1 MKRVAIGF
9 LGAGVVGTGV
19 LEVLHEKRSG
29 IEQATGCEIVVKR
42 VLVRDPN
49 RPRTPALS
57 QGCLTTRPS
66 DVLDDPEIQVV
77 VELMGGEEPAHTYIQ
92 QALERGK
99 QVVTAN
105 KEVIAKHGN
114 ELLQLANEKR
124 VNLFFEASVGGA
136 IPIVQALRRDLVAN
150 AISEIQAIINGTTNY
165 ILTDMEQGHDFEPA
179 LRQAQAL
186 GYAEPDPANDIDAHD
201 AAYKL
206 AILSTLAFRSTV
218 SPYQVY
224 REGISKL
231 EAKDFRY
238 AQELGYTIKLVAHAR
253 LAEDGIEVAVTPMLL
268 PREHQLA
275 AVKGVFN
282 AVLLSGDQ
290 FDKLMLYGRG
300 AGARPT
306 ASAVVSDLC
315 AVVRNLQA
323 GVVDRIFIEDAV
335 RPVKAFGDTT
345 SRHYFRLSVADRPGV
360 LAGIARVLGEH
371 QISISTVIQKETD
384 EGAGLAELVIMTHA
398 APERRVE
405 EALRMV
411 STLSTVNRVCNDV
424 RVGGK

>member
-1 MKRVAIGF
+1 MKRMAIGF
-9 LGAGVVGTGV
+9 LGAGVVGGGT
-19 LEVLHEKRSG
+19 LEVLKEKEASLK
-29 IEQATGCEIVVKR
+29 QATGCEIVVKR
-42 VLVRDPN
+42 VLVRDLS
-49 RPRTPALS
+49 RPRTSALPPEV
-57 QGCLTTRPS
+57 LTTNPRA
-66 DVLDDPEIQVV
+66 VLDDPEIEVV
-77 VELMGGEEPAHTYIQ
+77 IELMGGEEPARTYIQ
-92 QALERGK
+92 EALERGK

-105 KEVIAKHGN
+105 KEVIAKHGY
-114 ELLQLANEKR
+114 ELLQLANEKK

-136 IPIVQALRRDLVAN
+136 IPIIQALRRDLVAN
-150 AISEIQAIINGTTNY
+150 AVSEIQAIINGTTNY
-165 ILTDMEQGHDFEPA
+165 ILTDMEQGRDFEPA

-186 GYAEPDPANDIDAHD
+186 GYAEANPANDIEGHD

-206 AILSTLAFRSTV
+206 SILSTLAFRSAV

-238 AQELGYTIKLVAHAR
+238 AQEMGYTIRLIAHAR
-253 LAEDGIEVAVTPMLL
+253 LASDGIEVAVTPMLL

-315 AVVRNLQA
+315 TVVRNLQA
-323 GVVDRIFIEDAV
+323 GVVDQVDVEEGAL
-335 RPVKAFGDTT
+335 PVKAFGDTS
-345 SRHYFRLSVADRPGV
+345 SRHYFRLSVVDRPGV

-384 EGAGLAELVIMTHA
+384 EGAGLAELVIMTHMS
-398 APERRVE
+398 PERRVE
-405 EALRMV
+405 EALRMIA
-411 STLSTVNRVCNDV
+411 TLPVVNRICNYV
-424 RVGGK
+424 RVTR